1 MNIRFFQKS
10 LLIIFTF
17 YWFIFG
23 HGGSSF
29 LHRLISSCGEPG
41 LLSSCAQAS
50 HCGGFSCG
58 AQALEHAGLR
68 SCGSHALEHR
78 VSSCGGWVK
87 LLHGVW
93 GFLGSGIKPV
103 SSALARDFFTTAPP
117 GKPSLLVFELFLF
130 WYSGNTAVVVR
141 MCVRDETGHRVSWKR

>member
-1 MNIRFFQKS
+1 MVGLHFCVGLS
-10 LLIIFTF
+10 LAAESQG
-17 YWFIFG
+17 Y
-23 HGGSSF
+23 
-29 LHRLISSCGEPG
+29 
-41 LLSSCAQAS
+41 SSCAQAS

-58 AQALEHAGLR
+58 AQTLEHAGFS

-103 SSALARDFFTTAPP
+103 SSAVARDFFPTAPP
-117 GKPSLLVFELFLF
+117 GKPSLLVF
-130 WYSGNTAVVVR
+130 
-141 MCVRDETGHRVSWKR
+141 